1 MTMDASGWRRRPLRL
16 RDRDRGKPFVLCR
29 IGGNWV
35 RFVKPAGGLLW
46 FRLGI
51 GIGFVSH
58 FPEWRGEERGRT
70 HKTRWTPH
78 PRDAPPF
85 GNRDVGKPCILWG
98 VRGNWVRFVK
108 RAAGLGW
115 LGLGVGIGFVWYFPE
130 SVGKNAGGPTDWV
143 GNGPVTDAGTS
154 GATGTEMGSFR
165 ISGFRAFR
173 RLELARLAA
182 ICSEKHG
189 VWGVR
194 HAVILPPSES
204 HEEGLQSE
212 IRSGQ
217 VTGRNGVV
225 FLELAVTEKGFIS
238 FAARKSAGRRTGL
251 TAAKVMKPCSEL
263 NRRRRVGL

>member
-1 MTMDASGWRRRPLRL
+1 MMMMDASGCRRPVRL
-16 RDRDRGKPFVLCR
+16 RDRDLGKPFVLCR

-35 RFVKPAGGLLW
+35 RFVKRAAGLGW

-58 FPEWRGEERGRT
+58 FPEWRGEERGQT

-98 VRGNWVRFVK
+98 FRENWVRFVK

-115 LGLGVGIGFVWYFPE
+115 LGLGVGIGFVWHFPE
-130 SVGKNAGGPTDWV
+130 SVGKNAGGPTDGV
-143 GNGPVTDAGTS
+143 GKGPVTDAGTP
-154 GATGTEMGSFR
+154 GATGTELGSFR

-182 ICSEKHG
+182 ICSENTEFGEFGTRLFFRLQSRTRRGFSLKFDL
-189 VWGVR
+189 VKR
-194 HAVILPPSES
+194 R
-204 HEEGLQSE
+204 EGL
-212 IRSGQ
+212 GC
-217 VTGRNGVV
+217 
-225 FLELAVTEKGFIS
+225 FLRVGGDS
-238 FAARKSAGRRTGL
+238 RTGSL
-251 TAAKVMKPCSEL
+251 VPAFGLGPI
-263 NRRRRVGL
+263 RVRGVSRE